1 MGDLKHEAIAL
12 LKRFFGYDSFHTM
25 QYQVIEHV
33 MKGNDAVVLMPTG
46 GGKSICYQIPALL
59 KPGCAIVVSPL
70 LALMKDQVD
79 ALVANGIPAAAI
91 NSQQTEAQ
99 NREIIDNVYHG
110 NIKLLYISPER
121 LLADMAR
128 WAQDLMINL
137 IAIDEAH
144 CISHWG
150 HDFRPEYSLLGLVR
164 SRFPAVPVMA
174 LTATA
179 DRLTR
184 DDIKVQLNIPKAKI
198 FIQSFDRPNISLNV
212 VSGVSGRDK
221 LRRIVNF
228 IENHKGQSGII
239 YCLRRKSTE
248 MLANNLQVLGIKACA
263 FHAAIPTDK
272 KLAIQ
277 RDFINDDLPVIC
289 ATIAFG
295 MGIDKSN
302 VRWIIHYNMP
312 KNIECYYQEIGRAG
326 RDGMKADALMF
337 YSFADVKALM
347 NFANDSGQVLVN
359 IEKLNRMQQYAEAT
373 VCRRRILLSYF
384 NERYDHD
391 CGNCDVCNNPPDR
404 IDGTKLCQM
413 ALSAMMRTNQNIGF
427 KILIDILRGARNS
440 EIVANGYDK
449 IKTYGIGRDLSNS
462 AWNAYLLQML
472 QLGLLYIAHEEDG
485 HLKITELGEEVLYG
499 KRNIMLS
506 RFYYDEPLRAK
517 KPKQEQA
524 FFGDEEVDLLL
535 FEKLKATRKAIAV
548 ALKIP
553 PYMVFSDK
561 VLYKMAI
568 AKPVTK
574 AQFGT
579 LYGVAEAKTE
589 QYWLQF
595 TSTIKEY
602 LSNKK

>member
-1 MGDLKHEAIAL
+1 MRQEALAL
-12 LKRFFGYDSFHTM
+12 LKRFFGYDSFHPM

-33 MKGNDAVVLMPTG
+33 MNGDDAVVLMPTG
-46 GGKSICYQIPALL
+46 GGKSMCYQIPALL
-59 KPGCAIVVSPL
+59 KPGCTIVVSPL

-99 NREIIDNVYHG
+99 NREVIDNVYYG

-121 LLADMAR
+121 LLADMDR
-128 WAQDLMINL
+128 WSHDLNINL

-150 HDFRPEYSLLGLVR
+150 HDFRPEYSQLGLLR
-164 SRFPAVPVMA
+164 ERFPSVPVLA

-184 DDIKVQLNIPKAKI
+184 DDIKVQLNIPDAKT
-198 FIQSFDRPNISLNV
+198 FIQSFDRPNISLSV
-212 VSGVSGRDK
+212 VSGVSGREK

-228 IENHKGQSGII
+228 IDNHKGQSGII
-239 YCLRRKSTE
+239 YCLSRKSTE
-248 MLANNLQVLGIKACA
+248 ALADKLQALGIKARA
-263 FHAAIPTDK
+263 YHAAISTVQ
-272 KLAIQ
+272 KLEIQ
-277 RDFINDDLPVIC
+277 RDFINDDLPIIC

-312 KNIECYYQEIGRAG
+312 KNIESYYQEIGRAG

-347 NFANDSGQVLVN
+347 NFANESGQVLVN

-413 ALSAMMRTNQNIGF
+413 AMSALVRTKQNIGF
-427 KILIDILRGARNS
+427 KTLIDILRGSRKS

-449 IKTYGIGRDLSNS
+449 IKTYGVGRDLSSS

-472 QLGLLYIAHEEDG
+472 QLGLIYIAYEEDG
-485 HLKITELGEEVLYG
+485 HLKTTELGDEVLYG
-499 KRNIMLS
+499 KRSIMLS
-506 RFYYDEPLRAK
+506 RFYYESTIRSK
-517 KPKQEQA
+517 KPKQEHSV
-524 FFGDEEVDLLL
+524 FGDEEVDIML
-535 FEKLKATRKAIAV
+535 FEKLKATRKAIAI
-548 ALKIP
+548 ARKIP

-561 VLYKMAI
+561 VLHKMAI

-579 LYGVAEAKTE
+579 LYGVAQAKTE

-595 TSTIKEY
+595 TSAIKEY